1 MVESIDLDWTHK
13 GFYDEPLSPGEH
25 RTLAEKAFMLL
36 RQAILT
42 GVLKPG
48 ARLPIEELGEM
59 LGMSPMPVREAV
71 RRLDA
76 MGLVEN
82 IPHKGARITELSVED
97 LREFYEAR
105 LVLEPL
111 AVYKTAVSF
120 SESNSSMAR
129 AALDAMTS
137 SPTGSVDQ
145 WAAHS
150 AFHLGIYKAAGSKWL
165 MRLIQP
171 LWETS
176 ERYRHAAPIQREIG
190 VRRDE
195 HERILKGCEDHEPA
209 YAAAELF
216 NHLAETANATSQ
228 ALGGESLFML
238 IDDNKWFPPFQLSTD
253 LVEHLGNGGLVKGAS
268 RRR

>member
-111 AVYKTAVSF
+111 AVYKAAVSF

-150 AFHLGIYKAAGSKWL
+150 AFHLGIYKSASSKWL

-253 LVEHLGNGGLVKGAS
+253 LVEHLGNGGLAKGAS
-268 RRR
+268 KRR

>member
-1 MVESIDLDWTHK
+1 MDETIDLDWTHK
-13 GFYDEPLSPGEH
+13 GLYDEPLSPGEH

-97 LREFYEAR
+97 LRDVYEAR

-111 AVYKTAVSF
+111 AVYRAAANFT
-120 SESNSSMAR
+120 ESNSTMAR
-129 AALDAMTS
+129 AALDAMTLS
-137 SPTGSVDQ
+137 STGSSDQ
-145 WAAHS
+145 WTAHS
-150 AFHLGIYKAAGSKWL
+150 AFHLGLYKASGSKWL
-165 MRLIQP
+165 IRLIQP

-190 VRRDE
+190 VRREE
-195 HERILKGCEDHEPA
+195 HERVLKGCEDHQPA
-209 YAAAELF
+209 QAAGELF

-228 ALGGESLFML
+228 ALGGDNLFML
-238 IDDNKWFPPFQLSTD
+238 IDDGKWVPPLQLSTD
-253 LVEHLGNGGLVKGAS
+253 LVEQLANGVMKQGTLN
-268 RRR
+268 RR